1 LRFGIVLPVVFRYP
15 GTFSP
20 WERDGG
26 IAELRRIAEA
36 ADRFGFTHLTC
47 SDHVGVPEPVAE
59 VRGGTYWD
67 PLATL
72 GYLAACT
79 ERIRLATN
87 VLVLG
92 YHHPLEIAK
101 RYGTLDVVSGGR
113 LILGLG
119 VGTLEEEFALLG
131 APFAD
136 RGARADDAIA
146 ALRASLGVRVPSYH
160 GQFYDFEGFVIDPHA
175 VQYRVPL
182 WIGGKTKRSLR
193 RAVTLADGWVPTALS
208 IPQMG
213 EMLGSFDL
221 PPGFDVVLGPR
232 KPLDPIGDPAGAV
245 AMVEQL
251 EGIGTTIVHSTFVH
265 QSAEHYIEQLEA
277 LAKLFELPATA

>member
-15 GTFSP
+15 GTHAP
-20 WERDGG
+20 WEASAG
-26 IAELRRIAEA
+26 IAELRRIAQV
-36 ADRFGFTHLTC
+36 ADRSGFTHLTC
-47 SDHVGVPEPVAE
+47 SDHVGVPETVAE

-79 ERIRLATN
+79 SHIRLATN

-136 RGARADDAIA
+136 RGARADDALV
-146 ALRASLGVRVPSYH
+146 ALRAALGVRVPSYH
-160 GQFYDFEGFVIDPHA
+160 GAFYDFEGFVIDPHA
-175 VQYRVPL
+175 VQARVPL

-208 IPQMG
+208 PAQMG
-213 EMLGSFDL
+213 EMLKAFEL
-221 PPGFDVVLGPR
+221 PPGFEVVLGPR
-232 KPLDPIGDPAGAV
+232 KPLDPMGHPDRTQALVDELA
-245 AMVEQL
+245 A
-251 EGIGTTIVHSTFVH
+251 IGTTIVHSTFVH
-265 QSAEHYIEQLEA
+265 HSPEHYIEQLEA
-277 LAKLFELPATA
+277 LAQLFALPQP